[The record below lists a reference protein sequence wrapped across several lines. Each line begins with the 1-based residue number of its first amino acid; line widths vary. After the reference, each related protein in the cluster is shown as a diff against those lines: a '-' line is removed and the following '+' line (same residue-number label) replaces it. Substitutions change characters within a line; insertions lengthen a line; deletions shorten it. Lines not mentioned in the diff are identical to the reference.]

1 MSSQAI
7 FFDVYLMGIGYL
19 VMFCYTILMLG
30 RLNTLEVKT
39 NYLLILFYVHT
50 EKTLFYRKEKNLL

>member
-39 NYLLILFYVHT
+39 NYLLIHT